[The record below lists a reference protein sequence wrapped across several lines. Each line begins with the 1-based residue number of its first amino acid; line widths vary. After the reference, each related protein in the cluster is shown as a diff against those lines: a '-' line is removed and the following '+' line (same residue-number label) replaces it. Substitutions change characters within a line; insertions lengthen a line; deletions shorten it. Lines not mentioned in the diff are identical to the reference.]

1 MSENRKQR
9 REERRKPIIGWAV
22 QLRITPITGTPLEV
36 CDLITTLKVII
47 LLDIPG
53 LTAIFSTNKH
63 EFIR

>member
-1 MSENRKQR
+1 MKIEIPR

-22 QLRITPITGTPLEV
+22 QLRTTPITTPLDV

-53 LTAIFSTNKH
+53 LTAIFSTKKH